1 MYKYLLIAAL
11 AAAPAAP
18 AFAQS
23 DVGPNGASD
32 AATAYGQSDGVS
44 GLRVEPRI
52 GYDRVI
58 TELNVEAGEN
68 SGRLSEGKSG
78 VTYGGEVGYD
88 MVVNGGTMLGVYGG
102 IEGSSAKQCFDGGDG
117 VDTCLKPGRNLTA
130 GVRGGFLINPT
141 TVAYIKGG
149 YSNGQIR
156 LNYTDPTFPEDNFRL
171 SDNLSGFHVGAG
183 VQAGFGRNFY
193 GKLEY
198 VYTDYNGYEVVDG
211 SDKASLDF
219 SRHQV
224 VAGIGFRF

>member
-32 AATAYGQSDGVS
+32 AATAYGQDDGVS

-58 TELNVEAGEN
+58 TELNVEAGED

-130 GVRGGFLINPT
+130 GVRVIF
-141 TVAYIKGG
+141 
-149 YSNGQIR
+149 
-156 LNYTDPTFPEDNFRL
+156 
-171 SDNLSGFHVGAG
+171 
-183 VQAGFGRNFY
+183 
-193 GKLEY
+193 
-198 VYTDYNGYEVVDG
+198 
-211 SDKASLDF
+211 
-219 SRHQV
+219 
-224 VAGIGFRF
+224 

>member
-1 MYKYLLIAAL
+1 MFKYMLIAAL

-18 AFAQS
+18 ALAQS
-23 DVGPNGASD
+23 DMGQTGGSD
-32 AATAYGQSDGVS
+32 AAPAYGRSEGIS

-58 TELNVEAGEN
+58 TELNVEASED
-68 SGRLSEGKSG
+68 SASVREGKSG

-117 VDTCLKPGRNLTA
+117 VATCLKPGRNLTA
-130 GVRGGFLINPT
+130 GVRGGYLVNPT
-141 TVAYIKGG
+141 TAVYIKGG

-156 LNYTDPTFPEDNFRL
+156 LSYTDPIFPEDNFRL
-171 SDNLSGFHVGAG
+171 SDDLNGFHVGAG

-211 SDKASLDF
+211 ADKASLDF

-224 VAGIGFRF
+224 VAGIGVRF